1 MGERLV
7 CNQEVVGSTPIGST
21 TKPRS
26 GFVERVRGGAGEPVK
41 AGPVT
46 AAGAPSAAAHP
57 RSPVLLFK
65 KGRRPTVSG

>member
-1 MGERLV
+1 
-7 CNQEVVGSTPIGST
+7 
-21 TKPRS
+21 
-26 GFVERVRGGAGEPVK
+26 VRGGAGEPVK